1 MAYID
6 IIPYEEAEGQLKD
19 IYDDIVKKRG
29 NLAEVHKAQ
38 SLNPPTIVA
47 HMDLYISIMFGDSP
61 LKRYQREMLGVI
73 TSVAN
78 DCEYC
83 QSHHSMALN
92 HFWKDEEKVKQLLV
106 DYKKVELN
114 ETDRLLCLYAW
125 KLTKDPGGIDE
136 STYVEPLKKAGLS
149 DRAFLDATL
158 VISYFNFVNRMMM
171 GLGVELEE
179 HKGEGFNYD

>member
-1 MAYID
+1 MAYIK
-6 IIPYEEAEGQLKD
+6 IIPHEEAEGQLKG
-19 IYDDIVKKRG
+19 IYDEIVKKRG
-29 NLAEVHKAQ
+29 KLAEVHKAQ

-92 HFWKDEEKVKQLLV
+92 HFWKDEEKVELLRL
-106 DYKKVELN
+106 DFKKVELN
-114 ETDRLLCLYAW
+114 ETDQLLCHYAW
-125 KLTKDPGGIDE
+125 GLTKDPGGIDE
-136 STYVEPLKKAGLS
+136 TTFIKPLKKAGLS
-149 DRAFLDATL
+149 DRAILDATL
-158 VISYFNFVNRMMM
+158 VVSYFNFVNRIMM
-171 GLGVELEE
+171 GIGVELEA
-179 HKGEGFNYD
+179 HKGKGFNYD